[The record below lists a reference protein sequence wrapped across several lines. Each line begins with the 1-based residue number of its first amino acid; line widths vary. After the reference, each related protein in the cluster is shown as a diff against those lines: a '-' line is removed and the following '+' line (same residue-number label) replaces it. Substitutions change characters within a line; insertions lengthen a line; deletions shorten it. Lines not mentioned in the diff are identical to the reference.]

1 MKPFSTLLLVSL
13 LATSALAADDPF
25 ELTGLP
31 PGTEVLP
38 TKGSRVFPTP
48 GTTPGQPIESRPPEL
63 ETDKPAFPGQTRAP
77 YRATVPYTFTLIT
90 DQLKAPWSLAFLPD
104 GKMLVSEKS
113 AALRIVDAK
122 GSISEPIANVPA
134 TYRTGTLGFHEV
146 VLDQKFAT
154 THRIFFSFFELVA
167 DEKTTLA
174 LASATLDE
182 AKGALNDVKVIFQAY
197 PPMPKALGTNG
208 GGRILVAKDGT
219 LFMTV
224 GDRSRSPPWQVAQR
238 LDTHLGKIIHL
249 TTDGKAAPGNPFIGK
264 AGALPEIW
272 SLGHRSEQGLT
283 FDAKGRLWET
293 EHGPRGGDE
302 LNLIEAGKN
311 YGWPI
316 IFHGIDYPGE
326 LINGGLTEKEGMEQ
340 PRYYW
345 DPVIAPSGLAFY
357 SGKLFPAWKDSVFV
371 GALRGS
377 MMDRL
382 TIKGDK
388 VVDEE
393 PLLVDMKSRVRD
405 IRIGPEGAV
414 YVLFDDGKLGKL
426 TPKS

>member
-1 MKPFSTLLLVSL
+1 MKSLSILLLVML
-13 LATSALAADDPF
+13 TASAFGAEPPF

-31 PGTEVLP
+31 PGATLGVS
-38 TKGSRVFPTP
+38 KSSRVFPTP
-48 GTTPGQPIESRPPEL
+48 MTTPGQPIETRPPEL

-104 GKMLVSEKS
+104 GKMLISEKS

-122 GSISEPIANVPA
+122 GNVSEPLANVPA
-134 TYRTGTLGFHEV
+134 THRTGTLGFHEV

-154 THRIFFSFFELVA
+154 NHRIFFSYFEPNA
-167 DEKTTLA
+167 EEMTTLA

-182 AKGALNDVKVIFQAY
+182 KGGAINDVKVIFRAY
-197 PPMPKALGTNG
+197 PAMPKALGTNG
-208 GGRILVAKDGT
+208 GGRIVIAKDGT

-249 TTDGKAAPGNPFIGK
+249 TTEGKPAPGNPFIGK
-264 AGALPEIW
+264 EGALPEIW
-272 SLGHRSEQGLT
+272 SIGHRSEQGLT
-283 FDAKGRLWET
+283 FDSKGRLWET

-302 LNLIEAGKN
+302 LNLIEPGKN
-311 YGWPI
+311 YGWPV

-326 LINGGLTEKEGMEQ
+326 YGGLTEKEGMEQ

-345 DPVIAPSGLAFY
+345 DPVIAPSGLTFY
-357 SGKLFPAWKDSVFV
+357 TGKLFPAWKDSVFV
-371 GALRGS
+371 GGLRS
-377 MMDRL
+377 TMLDRL
-382 TIKGDK
+382 TIKDGK

-393 PLLVDMKSRVRD
+393 PLLFDMKTRVRD
-405 IRIGPEGAV
+405 VRVGPEGAL

>member
-1 MKPFSTLLLVSL
+1 MKPFSTVFLAL
-13 LATSALAADDPF
+13 LASSAVFAADPPF

-31 PGTEVLP
+31 PGATLG
-38 TKGSRVFPTP
+38 KSQSSRAFPTP
-48 GTTPGQPIESRPPEL
+48 VMTPGQPIETRPPEL

-77 YRATVPYTFTLIT
+77 YRATVPFTFTLIT
-90 DQLKAPWSLAFLPD
+90 DRLKAPWSLAFLPS
-104 GKMLVSEKS
+104 GNMLVSEKS
-113 AALRIVDAK
+113 GALRIVDPK
-122 GSISEPIANVPA
+122 GSVSEPLTNVPA
-134 TYRTGTLGFHEV
+134 TFRTGTLGFHEV
-146 VLDQKFAT
+146 VLDQKFAKN
-154 THRIFFSFFELVA
+154 HRIFFSYFEPNA
-167 DEKTTLA
+167 EEMTTLA
-174 LASATLDE
+174 LASAKLDE
-182 AKGALNDVKVIFQAY
+182 IGGAINDVKVIFRAY
-197 PPMPKALGTNG
+197 PAMPKALGTNG
-208 GGRILVAKDGT
+208 GGRILIAKDGT

-224 GDRSRSPPWQVAQR
+224 GDRSRSPPWDVAQR

-249 TTDGKAAPGNPFIGK
+249 TTEGKPGPGNPFIGK

-272 SLGHRSEQGLT
+272 SIGHRSEQGLT

-326 LINGGLTEKEGMEQ
+326 YGGLTEKDGMEQ

-345 DPVIAPSGLAFY
+345 DPVIAPSGLMFY
-357 SGKLFPAWKDSVFV
+357 TGKLFPAWKDSVFV
-371 GALRGS
+371 GGLRS
-377 MMDRL
+377 TMLDRL
-382 TIKGDK
+382 TTKDDK

-393 PLLVDMKSRVRD
+393 PLLFDMKTRVRD
-405 IRIGPEGAV
+405 VREGPEGAI